1 MSCARCGGANVSNAT
16 APQTIGAVIVAA
28 VGELAAVGV
37 PSPAREA
44 RLLWGAVT
52 GTSGGEAWLHR
63 EAGAPPGATARFHR
77 AVARRVRGEPPAY
90 AAGAAAF
97 RRLELRVD
105 SRVLIPRP
113 ETEGLVQVAL
123 DWATAEGR
131 TGAVADVGTG
141 SGCIALSLAV
151 EGAFQRVVAT
161 DISRGALRVAS
172 ANLERVRAAGM
183 AMATVELRLGAF
195 FAPLDGERFDAVVVN
210 PPYLTAAEFE
220 ALDPSVRRYEPRAAL
235 VSGRTGLEHLAT
247 LVREARRHLTA
258 GGLLAVEIDARR
270 AGESLTLTRA
280 QGWGRVGVQQDL
292 FGRPRFLLAIR

>member
-1 MSCARCGGANVSNAT
+1 VSNAT
-16 APQTIGAVIVAA
+16 APQTIRAMIAA
-28 VGELAAVGV
+28 AAGHLAATGV

-44 RLLWGAVT
+44 QLLWGAVM
-52 GTSGGEAWLHR
+52 GTSGGDAWLHQ
-63 EAGAPPGATARFHR
+63 EAVATPGEAARFRR

-90 AAGAAAF
+90 AAGSAAF

-113 ETEGLVQVAL
+113 ETEGLVQLVL
-123 DWATAEGR
+123 DWATAQGR
-131 TGAVADVGTG
+131 TGPVADVGTG

-161 DISRGALRVAS
+161 DISRHAIRVAS
-172 ANLERVRAAGM
+172 ANLERVRATGM
-183 AMATVELRLGAF
+183 AVAPVDLRLGAF
-195 FAPLDGERFDAVVVN
+195 FAPLDGERFDAVVAN

-220 ALDPSVRRYEPRAAL
+220 TLDPSVRRYEPREAL
-235 VSGRTGLEHLAT
+235 VSGHTGLEHLAT
-247 LVREARRHLTA
+247 LAREGRRYLTA

-270 AGESLTLTRA
+270 VGESLALTRA
-280 QGWGRVGVQQDL
+280 QGWGRVGVQEDL